1 MEKRDPFD
9 FWFAVNNTEIR
20 LLPKRHLETFGST
33 VLNYHLVAETMDA
46 VGQVRVRVG
55 RMVANPPRIVTPE
68 AYAKVVLEGFGD
80 EAGKYLEWLR
90 EHEKDL
96 RILQYGYTLKQ
107 ESFSEHLVSEP
118 IKAVVERVERDVKDR
133 DDPLSAIVVGVD
145 DSWDVCLVKL
155 FWEIVQHSAG
165 ANVRQMQQR
174 RLFDNVGGVLRVVR
188 DEIDA
193 DFLAAS
199 RDGSRIG
206 ALGAKLQRLGLFEEY
221 QDRFFSLVKAGRGK

>member
-155 FWEIVQHSAG
+155 FWEIVQRSAG